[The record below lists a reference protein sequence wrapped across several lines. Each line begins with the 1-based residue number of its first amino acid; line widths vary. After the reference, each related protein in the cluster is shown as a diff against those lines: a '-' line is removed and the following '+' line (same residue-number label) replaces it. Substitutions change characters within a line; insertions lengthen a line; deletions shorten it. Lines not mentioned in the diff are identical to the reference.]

1 MHEYSIVRALV
12 KRVEEEARARGA
24 AAVGRVSVRIGELS
38 GVEVE
43 LLQTAYLTCR
53 ERTLCERAPLD
64 VQVVPAEWICRSCR
78 STIAPGAALRCG
90 ACGGAAELRAGDEI
104 LLERIVMEVDDV

>member
-12 KRVEEEARARGA
+12 RRVQEEARARGA
-24 AAVGRVSVRIGELS
+24 TAVDRVGVRIGELS

-53 ERTLCERAPLD
+53 DRTICERAPLD
-64 VQVVPAEWICRSCR
+64 VEVVPAEWVCRECRSAIGHGC
-78 STIAPGAALRCG
+78 PLVCP
-90 ACGGAAELRAGDEI
+90 ACGGSAVLRAGDEI
-104 LLERIVMEVDDV
+104 LLERIEMEVA